1 MSGQISFPKLKDR
14 FSKRSAT
21 YKKYFWGVNYVS
33 LTLLILASFV
43 ASFFGDSK
51 GIVPIVSLILFILS
65 IVLPLSGVAGKFER
79 EWRSARSNSEEIKS
93 ASWQLAVGGSR
104 FPLSDNDAEKHYGNE
119 LKEMASNAEYL
130 EYRFKKGET
139 DVQIPKSIL
148 CLRECDIADRIDV
161 YKKQR
166 IDNQLEWY
174 SNNISKNA
182 TYRRRFQAALVVTAL
197 AALILGV
204 LWAKDYNVSNYF
216 GFMSTLTMALLGCV
230 WVGRF
235 DELSLNYNKT
245 AREVERELSRFT
257 EEAAHENEI
266 NPQQHDCLLVG
277 GQEGQEGEENW
288 AEIVDKF
295 EEIFAREHSL
305 WLDEADYGNSSSNYR
320 K

>member
-1 MSGQISFPKLKDR
+1 MSDRISFPKLKDK

-33 LTLLILASFV
+33 LTLLFIASFI

-51 GIVPIVSLILFILS
+51 GIVPIVSLISFILS
-65 IVLPLSGVAGKFER
+65 IVLPLSGVAGKFEQK
-79 EWRSARSNSEEIKS
+79 WRSARSNSEEIKS

-104 FPLSDNDAEKHYGNE
+104 FPQSDNDAEIHYGNE
-119 LKEMASNAEYL
+119 LTEMIRNAEYL

-139 DVQIPKSIL
+139 DVHIPKSIR
-148 CLRECDIADRIDV
+148 CLRESGLANRIDV

-166 IDNQLEWY
+166 IYSQLAWY
-174 SNNISKNA
+174 SNNISKNT
-182 TYRRRFQAALVVTAL
+182 TYRRCFKAALVVSVVVAF
-197 AALILGV
+197 ILGF
-204 LWAKDYNVSNYF
+204 LWIKDYNVSNYF
-216 GFMSTLTMALLGCV
+216 GFMSTLAMALLGCA

-245 AREVERELSRFT
+245 AREVESELSRFT
-257 EEAAHENEI
+257 EGAAHENEI
-266 NPQQHDCLLVG
+266 NPQQDNCSLIG
-277 GQEGQEGEENW
+277 RQEREEEW
-288 AEIVDKF
+288 AKIVDKF

-305 WLDEADYGNSSSNYR
+305 WLGGVDYGNSSSNY